1 MNYNRY
7 LDIHLCTD
15 TDMATVRT
23 KKPGNHQYFNSNH
36 TEYFYQFTPDLM
48 RQMRYREA
56 KAEGFTFDNNNTG
69 NCRVLTGVELTDAS
83 DSFLRCSSILDTTGA
98 VPGASYT
105 INMELRQLRYIG
117 CMVSIEHLKT
127 NEVYDQ
133 LRALML
139 WISDPT
145 TVNKLRI
152 NCHGDG
158 NATVTRN
165 QHGKGSG
172 VMTMGQVGL
181 SADEL
186 VEALVRHG
194 LTRPSSYFAG
204 VQELAVGARWKLD
217 TEEDNCEGKN
227 CKKKFGVFTRKHHCR
242 RCGGLFCDKCSSKK
256 ADLTFALT
264 GAERGGIVQQTAT
277 AQNVPRARVCDACYN
292 LVTSSAAKALDV
304 PVLREVFGES
314 VGAALGQGG
323 RTNYGLTTMTL
334 ALCMGAKADDNFS
347 EERDPLAGVGPQQAG
362 TFVRD
367 SLASRLLEALRRHNL
382 LGIKVAASNQVLQG
396 SDGGILAKCGAD
408 FPTDQYTYLDPK
420 TLLRVRSDTIRNEF
434 AKGKATLTMPAYIWG
449 TRTSLRNKYTSL
461 ASPLFSSDITVSPCN
476 RSLYFSHSS
485 DSAQLATVAK
495 EYLKHWNFTS
505 WQMATAPLPMQP
517 GGVAVNYTWKITA
530 PRRVTQI
537 AASTPGAAGRG
548 NNTISITG
556 RETEYFKHYKSYE
569 VS

>member
-23 KKPGNHQYFNSNH
+23 KYNQNPYYFTSNH
-36 TEYFYQFTPDLM
+36 TEYFYQFSPDLM
-48 RQMRYREA
+48 RQMRYRES

-69 NCRVLTGVELTDAS
+69 NCRVLAGVELTDAS
-83 DSFLRCSSILDTTGA
+83 HSFLRISSILDTTGA
-98 VPGASYT
+98 APRASHT
-105 INMELRQLRYIG
+105 ITPELKQLRYIG

-127 NEVYDQ
+127 NVVYDQ

-165 QHGKGSG
+165 RHGKGSG

-186 VEALVRHG
+186 VDAFVRHG
-194 LTRPSSYFAG
+194 LTRPSSFFAG
-204 VQELAVGARWKLD
+204 VQDLAVGARWKLD
-217 TEEDNCEGKN
+217 SEEDNCEGKN
-227 CKKKFGVFTRKHHCR
+227 CRKKFGVFTRKHHCR

-264 GAERGGIVQQTAT
+264 GEERGGTVQQTAT
-277 AQNVPRARVCDACYN
+277 AQNVKRARVCDACYN

-304 PVLREVFGES
+304 PVLREVFGDS
-314 VGAALGQGG
+314 VGEALGQGG

-347 EERDPLAGVGPQQAG
+347 VERDPLVGVGPQQAG

-382 LGIKVAASNQVLQG
+382 RGIKVAASNQELQG
-396 SDGGILAKCGAD
+396 SDDGILAKCGVD
-408 FPTDQYTYLDPK
+408 FPTDQGK
-420 TLLRVRSDTIRNEF
+420 KNNEF
-434 AKGKATLTMPAYIWG
+434 AKGKATFTMPAYIWG
-449 TRTSLRNKYTSL
+449 SRRLLRTQYMSL
-461 ASPLFSSDITVSPCN
+461 ASPRFSGDITVSPCN
-476 RSLYFSHSS
+476 RILYFSHSS
-485 DSAQLATVAK
+485 DSTQLDRVATG
-495 EYLKHWNFTS
+495 YLKHWKFTS
-505 WQMATAPLPMQP
+505 WQKAKAPLPTQP

-537 AASTPGAAGRG
+537 AFQPGVAVGAVGT
-548 NNTISITG
+548 NTISITG

>member
-1 MNYNRY
+1 MNYNRF
-7 LDIHLCTD
+7 LDIHLCTN
-15 TDMATVRT
+15 TDLAAVKT
-23 KKPGNHQYFNSNH
+23 KYPKASQYFVSNKRS
-36 TEYFYQFTPDLM
+36 EYFYQFTPDLM
-48 RQMRYREA
+48 RQMRYRES
-56 KAEGFTFDNNNTG
+56 KAEGFTFDNNSTG
-69 NCRVLTGVELTDAS
+69 NCRVVTGVELTDAS
-83 DSFLRCSSILDTTGA
+83 HSFLRCSSILDTTGA
-98 VPGASYT
+98 APVASYT
-105 INMELRQLRYIG
+105 ISLELQQLRYIG

-165 QHGKGSG
+165 QRGKGSG

-194 LTRPSSYFAG
+194 LTRPSSQFAG

-217 TEEDNCEGKN
+217 SEKAACEKCN
-227 CKKKFGVFTRKHHCR
+227 KKFGVFTRQHHCR
-242 RCGGLFCDKCSSKK
+242 RCGGLFCDACSSKK
-256 ADLTFALT
+256 ADLAFALT
-264 GAERGGIVQQTAT
+264 GAERGGVIQQTAT
-277 AQNVPRARVCDACYN
+277 AQNVKRARVCDACYN
-292 LVTSSAAKALDV
+292 LVTSSAAKALEV

-334 ALCMGAKADDNFS
+334 ALCMGAKADENFS
-347 EERDPLAGVGPQQAG
+347 AERDPLVGVGPQQAG

-367 SLASRLLEALRRHNL
+367 SLASRLLEALRRHSL
-382 LGIKVAASNQVLQG
+382 RGIKVAASNQVLQG
-396 SDGGILAKCGAD
+396 SDEGILAKCGAD

-420 TLLRVRSDTIRNEF
+420 TLLRVRSETESNQF

-461 ASPLFSSDITVSPCN
+461 ASPLFSGDITVSPCN
-476 RSLYFSHSS
+476 RSLYFSRSS
-485 DSAQLATVAK
+485 DSAQLATVLK
-495 EYLKHWNFTS
+495 DYLKHWNFTS

-517 GGVAVNYTWKITA
+517 GGVAVNHTWKITA
-530 PRRVTQI
+530 PRRVTRI
-537 AASTPGAAGRG
+537 AASPPGAAGRH